1 MAYPVTSPFSR
12 LIKSLTSSF
21 KSTLPSHKTD
31 IRLNSL
37 ANSMENGL
45 VESEIQAPD
54 AHRIKAYA
62 MYDDTHT
69 PPKTPTAIH
78 YQRSYSVSEY
88 HHPVRSS
95 HEV

>member
-1 MAYPVTSPFSR
+1 MTSSFSR

-21 KSTLPSHKTD
+21 KSTLPSNKAD

-45 VESEIQAPD
+45 TESEMD
-54 AHRIKAYA
+54 AHHIKAYA
-62 MYDDTHT
+62 MYDDTHA
-69 PPKTPTAIH
+69 PPRTPTAIH
-78 YQRSYSVSEY
+78 YQRSYSVSAS